1 MFHSSISTENP
12 SYRKY
17 ASVLDTKMAYVDVGN
32 GDPIVFL
39 HGVPTPSYLW
49 RNIIPHAIHLGRCL
63 APDFVGMGY
72 SPAAPN
78 GSYRLRDHQRYL
90 DAWLDAVGVKDD
102 VILVVHDW
110 GSALGFNWAQRHADR
125 IKALIY
131 MESIVRP
138 FYSWN
143 DWPDNTKAFFQA
155 QRSPAGEE
163 MILEKNLF
171 VEYILPLRGVP
182 EDAIDVYRSYWRIPG
197 PSRMPMLAWT
207 RELPIEGEPKDVVE
221 VVESYARWLSTSP
234 IPKLFIDADP
244 AGFLIKGQREFCRAW
259 PNQQVVTVN
268 GAHFLMEDSP
278 NDVGNAIARF
288 VQKVLA
294 GQIGREQP
302 AKKKAA

>member
-1 MFHSSISTENP
+1 MIHSSISTENP

-17 ASVLDTKMAYVDVGN
+17 VPVLDTKMAYVDVGN

-49 RNIIPHAIHLGRCL
+49 RNIIPHTIHLGRCL
-63 APDFVGMGY
+63 APDYVGMGY
-72 SPAAPN
+72 SAAAPN
-78 GSYRLRDHQRYL
+78 GSYRLRDHQRYF
-90 DAWLDAVGVKDD
+90 DAWLDAVGVKGN

-110 GSALGFNWAQRHADR
+110 GSAVGFNWAQRHADR
-125 IKALIY
+125 IKALVY
-131 MESIVRP
+131 MECIVRP

-143 DWPDNTKAFFQA
+143 DWPDNTKAFFQG

-163 MILEKNLF
+163 MILDKNLF

-182 EDAIDVYRSYWRIPG
+182 EDAIDVYRSYWKIPG

-259 PNQQVVTVN
+259 PNQQIVTVK

-278 NDVGNAIARF
+278 NEVGDAIARF

-294 GQIGREQP
+294 GEIAQEKPKMRKV
-302 AKKKAA
+302 A

>member
-1 MFHSSISTENP
+1 MRNMTISTEDP
-12 SYRKY
+12 SYRKHIP
-17 ASVLDTKMAYVDVGN
+17 VMDTNMAYVDVGN

-49 RNIIPHAIHLGRCL
+49 RNIIPYLLPLGRCL
-63 APDFVGMGY
+63 APDYVGMGY
-72 SPAAPN
+72 SAAAPN
-78 GSYRLRDHQRYL
+78 GSYRLKDHQRYV
-90 DAWLDAVGVKDD
+90 DAWLDAVGVKDN

-110 GSALGFNWAQRHADR
+110 GSAIGFNWAQRNSDR
-125 IKALIY
+125 IKALVY
-131 MESIVRP
+131 MECIVRP

-171 VEYILPLRGVP
+171 IEYILPLRGISQ
-182 EDAIDVYRSYWRIPG
+182 DAIDVYRRYWSILG
-197 PSRMPMLAWT
+197 TSRMPMLAWT

-259 PNQQVVTVN
+259 PNQQIVTVK
-268 GAHFLMEDSP
+268 GAHFLMEDPP
-278 NDVGNAIARF
+278 NEVGDAIARF

-294 GQIGREQP
+294 GQISREQP
-302 AKKKAA
+302 QKTKAA